1 MPKIMSENIANFY
14 PVSIKKM
21 TILPTI
27 NIKGKEYVLVK
38 DRILH
43 FNETCPNGSIQTE
56 RISDGDKEII
66 KAIVIPDCDKPTRC
80 FTWYSQAKR
89 GDGYINQTSALEN
102 AETSAVGRALAMMG
116 IGIIDS
122 IASADE
128 INKAQNQSKNQT
140 LTFVPAQT
148 STWNHSGDKPWFN
161 KPQYDELAKKENFI
175 KTFASANELIVEVEK
190 TYKVSSEKKAELTK
204 LRTEKNVLETPYTP
218 DTETE
223 EEKKEACGLPF

>member
-1 MPKIMSENIANFY
+1 
-14 PVSIKKM
+14 M
-21 TILPTI
+21 TNLPTI

-43 FNETCPNGSIQTE
+43 FNESCPNGAIQTE

-66 KAIVIPDCDKPTRC
+66 KAIVVPDCDKPARF

-89 GDGYINQTSALEN
+89 WDGYINQTSALEN

-128 INKAQNQSKNQT
+128 VNKAQNQTKNQT
-140 LTFVPAQT
+140 SSAQA
-148 STWNHSGDKPWFN
+148 GEKPWFN
-161 KPQYDELAKKENFI
+161 NPQLEELEKKSAFIASFTTAQDLIDEI
-175 KTFASANELIVEVEK
+175 GK
-190 TYKVSSEKKAELTK
+190 TYRISWAMKEEIAEVREDNLWESDKKS
-204 LRTEKNVLETPYTP
+204 
-218 DTETE
+218 DD
-223 EEKKEACGLPF
+223 LPF